1 MKTGRKTLYSTGTAC
16 SVLLMIALLA
26 VMTTFVSCGKTEEIN
41 VSSEET
47 AVSSQDSASPVDI
60 SMSDTEITIGI
71 CTVHSVAAK
80 GGEQIRWHSSD
91 ESVAKAEPDGKITGI
106 GLGECDITAEN
117 EFGKKAV
124 CHVTVKKTAFI
135 TVDDGP
141 LSNCGAILRKLKRLD
156 VKATFFVVNTY
167 NIAYVKDMHDDGH
180 CVGLHT
186 YSHKFSECYRSDF
199 SYFSDLEKLN
209 DVIEQY
215 TGQRTNILRFPGGT
229 SNRVMSRLGMRRM
242 VSGLD
247 DLGYRA
253 FDWTASTMDA
263 AVVDITSEQA
273 AMYAL
278 RDCIHDVDI
287 ILMHDK
293 ETTPNAIE
301 IIVDRLS
308 DRGYVFDTLDYY
320 AGWSQRVPTW
330 YETTVGIGTVPCVA
344 LSLSE
349 KSLHISSSG
358 SFMLSVEIVP
368 DNATDYVRFYSDD
381 PSVAEVSLEG
391 EITGIRHGNTVI
403 HAVASSGKT
412 SSCRVAVD

>member
-1 MKTGRKTLYSTGTAC
+1 MKTGRKKLYSTGTAC

-186 YSHKFSECYRSDF
+186 YNHKFSECYRSDF

-215 TGQRTNILRFPGGT
+215 TGQRT
-229 SNRVMSRLGMRRM
+229 RRNKQQ
-242 VSGLD
+242 GD
-247 DLGYRA
+247 
-253 FDWTASTMDA
+253 
-263 AVVDITSEQA
+263 EQTG
-273 AMYAL
+273 
-278 RDCIHDVDI
+278 H
-287 ILMHDK
+287 
-293 ETTPNAIE
+293 ET
-301 IIVDRLS
+301 D
-308 DRGYVFDTLDYY
+308 G
-320 AGWSQRVPTW
+320 QR
-330 YETTVGIGTVPCVA
+330 
-344 LSLSE
+344 S
-349 KSLHISSSG
+349 
-358 SFMLSVEIVP
+358 
-368 DNATDYVRFYSDD
+368 
-381 PSVAEVSLEG
+381 
-391 EITGIRHGNTVI
+391 
-403 HAVASSGKT
+403 
-412 SSCRVAVD
+412 